1 MIGILSFRCISG
13 ENFGPREGQV
23 KANPS
28 PWRRGKAV
36 LGEDAGSLNSLW
48 TVSRKI
54 ILFMSLQLVG
64 WIIKLDEV
72 KGSKV

>member
-1 MIGILSFRCISG
+1 M
-13 ENFGPREGQV
+13 